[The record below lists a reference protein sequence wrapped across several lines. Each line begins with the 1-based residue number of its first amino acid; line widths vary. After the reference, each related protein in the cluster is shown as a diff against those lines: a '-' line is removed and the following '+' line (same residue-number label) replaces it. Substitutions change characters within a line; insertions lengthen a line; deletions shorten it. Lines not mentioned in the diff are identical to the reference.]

1 MLARPGHARRGSS
14 VAMSSLSE
22 AEFDELAATTLRALL
37 DAIDQLGDG
46 VEAELSADILSLEF
60 EDDAQYVIN
69 SHRAARQIWMA
80 AEREAW
86 HFSFEASSTHWVA
99 SKTNSELWN
108 TLESV
113 LSKKLERDLKLER

>member
-1 MLARPGHARRGSS
+1 MPARHGLARRSS
-14 VAMSSLSE
+14 SIAMSNLSE

-86 HFSFEASSTHWVA
+86 HFGFEASSSQWIA
-99 SKTNSELWN
+99 SKTDSELWK
-108 TLESV
+108 TLETV
-113 LSKKLERDLKLER
+113 LSTTLGRELKLER